1 MNIKERIKIMK
12 EKHARQKEVMSL
24 NHGKQLMAL
33 YNTCEHNNE
42 RNQFLGYDVLK
53 CLTCGYTRRVKRI

>member
-1 MNIKERIKIMK
+1 MK